1 MGANVL
7 AAANERDYVPYE
19 TDEPLQVKDDQGSY
33 EYTANRFMTAL
44 VDDLHPTGIG
54 EVADLSE
61 KSDILANAS
70 GLDLTT

>member
-1 MGANVL
+1 V
-7 AAANERDYVPYE
+7 RD
-19 TDEPLQVKDDQGSY
+19 DRGNY
-33 EYTANRFMTAL
+33 EYTANEFMTAL
-44 VDDLHPTGIG
+44 VNDLHPTDIG